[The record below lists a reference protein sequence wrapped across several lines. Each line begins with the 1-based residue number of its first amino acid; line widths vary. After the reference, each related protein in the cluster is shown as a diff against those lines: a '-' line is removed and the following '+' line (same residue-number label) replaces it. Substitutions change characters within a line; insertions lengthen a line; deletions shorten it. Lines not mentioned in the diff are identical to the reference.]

1 MAKNDPAPEAPEEV
15 TTRLSDLTGGMGHK
29 LEDIKGEQVTVYAI
43 AFDLRQVHKL
53 DDNGRQMDELEE
65 KEVAIITCENE
76 NRFYTFSA
84 PLIAKL
90 HEVDPAALPALAIFD
105 IKDITGGR
113 RVWTIS

>member
-1 MAKNDPAPEAPEEV
+1 MAKTEPTPET
-15 TTRLSDLTGGMGHK
+15 TTRLADLTGSMGHK
-29 LEDIKGEQVTVYAI
+29 MEDIKGEQVTVHSI
-43 AFDLRQVHKL
+43 EFDIRQVHKL
-53 DDNGRQMDELEE
+53 DDAGRQLDELED
-65 KEVAIITCENE
+65 KEVAILTCDNG